1 MPDPSLLYD
10 QTTIRSIERA
20 ALAAHPPGTLMQRAG
35 AASAEMALR
44 LIREANSSDPVLI
57 LAGPGNNGGDALV
70 AAACLLRAGV
80 PVLVLLQA
88 DPAKQPVDAHQALQ
102 HARSNGVDMLG
113 IDRWQE
119 CLGRRWSLIIDGL
132 FGIGLT
138 RPIDGATAALIHAL
152 NDVDCPLLAL
162 DVPSGL
168 DADTGNI
175 VGPHGVAVRASHT
188 ITFIGNKPGLHTADG
203 ADHAGQ
209 VEVAPLD
216 LDDSFFPGATIS
228 LNGLSHFSHC
238 LRPRKRN
245 SHKGSF
251 GDLTIVG
258 GAHGMAG
265 AAILAARAGAKAGA
279 GRVFAAFLDTP
290 PAYDA
295 LQPELMCRPAQLHA
309 FSNGVLVAGP
319 GLGTKDDA
327 ADVLA
332 RVLKTTLP
340 LVLDA
345 DALNL
350 LASDATLRQLLVA
363 RSAPAVMTP
372 HPLEA
377 ARLLS
382 TGSTNIQAD
391 RISAARRLAASF
403 NSIVALKGAG
413 SVLARQDGLAV
424 INTTGNPGL
433 ATAGTG
439 DVLAGICGA
448 LLAQGWPAWEAALAS
463 VWLHGRAADVLVQRG
478 IGPVGLTASELIP
491 EVRQLMNDLTAQPA
505 NRAC

>member
-1 MPDPSLLYD
+1 
-10 QTTIRSIERA
+10 
-20 ALAAHPPGTLMQRAG
+20 MQRAG

-44 LIREANSSDPVLI
+44 IIRESDSTDPVLI

-70 AAACLLRAGV
+70 AALGLLRAGV
-80 PVLVLLQA
+80 PVRVLLQA
-88 DPAKQPVDAHQALQ
+88 DPAKQPADAHQALQ
-102 HARSNGVDMLG
+102 RAQADGIDMQH
-113 IDRWQE
+113 IDRWQD
-119 CLGRRWSLIIDGL
+119 CLGRNWSLVIDGL

-138 RPIDGATAALIHAL
+138 RPIEGVTAALINAL
-152 NDVDCPLLAL
+152 NDIDCPLLSL

-175 VGPHGVAVRASHT
+175 VGQNGVAVRASHT
-188 ITFIGNKPGLHTADG
+188 LTFIGNKPGLHTANG
-203 ADHAGQ
+203 ADHAGNI
-209 VEVAPLD
+209 EVAALD
-216 LDDSFFPGATIS
+216 LNDSYFPSATMS
-228 LNGLSHFSHC
+228 LNGIPHFSHC

-265 AAILAARAGAKAGA
+265 ATILAARAGAKAGA

-290 PAYDA
+290 PGYDSV
-295 LQPELMCRPAQLHA
+295 QPELMCRSAQQHA
-309 FSNGVLVAGP
+309 FSNGVVVAGP
-319 GLGTKDDA
+319 GLGTADDA
-327 ADVLA
+327 ASVLA
-332 RVLKTTLP
+332 RVLKATLP
-340 LVLDA
+340 VVLDA

-363 RSAPAVMTP
+363 RSAPTVMTP

-382 TGSTNIQAD
+382 TGSMDIQAD
-391 RISAARRLAASF
+391 RTSAARRLAASF
-403 NSIVALKGAG
+403 NSIVVLKGAG
-413 SVLARQDGLAV
+413 TVLARQDGVTV

-439 DVLAGICGA
+439 DVLAGISGA
-448 LLAQGWPAWEAALAS
+448 LLAQGWPIWEAALGS
-463 VWLHGRAADVLVQRG
+463 VWLHGRAADVLAERG

-491 EVRQLMNDLTAQPA
+491 EVRQLLNELTTRHTQ
-505 NRAC
+505 RAR

>member
-10 QTTIRSIERA
+10 QRTIRTIESA

-35 AASAEMALR
+35 AASAEAALR
-44 LIREANSSDPVLI
+44 LIGEKDSNDPVLI

-70 AAACLLRAGV
+70 AAVCLLRAGV
-80 PVLVLLQA
+80 PVRVLLQA
-88 DPAKQPVDAHQALQ
+88 DPARQPADAQQALQ
-102 HARSNGVDMLG
+102 QARADGVEMMDV
-113 IDRWQE
+113 DRWPD
-119 CLGRRWSLIIDGL
+119 CIGRRWRLIIDGL
-132 FGIGLT
+132 FGIGLA
-138 RPIDGATAALIHAL
+138 RPIEGATAALIAAL
-152 NDVDCPLLAL
+152 NDIDCPLLAL

-188 ITFIGNKPGLHTADG
+188 ITFIGNKPGLHTAHG
-203 ADHAGQ
+203 TDHAGM
-209 VEVAPLD
+209 VEVASLD
-216 LDDSFFPGATIS
+216 LDDSFFPPAAIR
-228 LNGLSHFSHC
+228 LNALTQFSHA
-238 LRPRKRN
+238 LQPRKRN

-265 AAILAARAGAKAGA
+265 AAILAARAGAKSGA

-290 PAYDA
+290 PGYDSV
-295 LQPELMCRPAQLHA
+295 QPELMCRPAQKHE
-309 FSNGVLVAGP
+309 FSSGALVAGP
-319 GLGTKDDA
+319 GLGTEADA

-350 LASDATLRQLLVA
+350 LASDATLRRLLVA
-363 RSAPAVMTP
+363 RTAAAVMTP

-382 TGSTNIQAD
+382 TGSADVQAD
-391 RISAARRLAASF
+391 RIAAARKLAESF
-403 NSIVALKGAG
+403 NSIVVLKGAG
-413 SVLARQDGLAV
+413 SIVARQDGTSI

-463 VWLHGRAADVLVQRG
+463 VWLHGRAADLLLGNG
-478 IGPVGLTASELIP
+478 IGPVGLTAGELIP
-491 EVRQLMNDLTAQPA
+491 EVRQLINDLTMQYG
-505 NRAC
+505 RRVR

>member
-10 QTTIRSIERA
+10 QSTIRAIEGA

-35 AASAEMALR
+35 AAGADMALR
-44 LIREANSSDPVLI
+44 IVREGSSKDPVLI

-70 AAACLLRAGV
+70 AAVCLKRAGM
-80 PVLVLLQA
+80 PVQVLLQA
-88 DPAKQPVDAHQALQ
+88 DPARQPADAQQALQ
-102 HARSNGVDMLG
+102 QARSAGVEM
-113 IDRWQE
+113 IPVDRWTE
-119 CLGRRWSLIIDGL
+119 CLDHRWSLIVDGL
-132 FGIGLT
+132 FGIGLA
-138 RPIDGATAALIHAL
+138 RPVQGVAAALITAL
-152 NDVDCPLLAL
+152 NDVGCPLLAL
-162 DVPSGL
+162 DIPSGL

-175 VGPHGVAVRASHT
+175 VGPHGVAIRASHT
-188 ITFIGNKPGLHTADG
+188 ITFIGNKPGLHTANG
-203 ADHAGQ
+203 TDHAGL
-209 VEVAPLD
+209 VEVASLD
-216 LDDSFFPGATIS
+216 LDGSFFPPAIMS
-228 LNGLSHFSHC
+228 LNGLAHFSHA
-238 LRPRKRN
+238 LQPRKRN

-251 GDLTIVG
+251 GDLTVVG

-265 AAILAARAGAKAGA
+265 AAVLAARAAAKAGA

-290 PAYDA
+290 PGFDSV
-295 LQPELMCRPAQLHA
+295 QPELMCRPAQRHE
-309 FSNGVLVAGP
+309 FGNGAVVAGP
-319 GLGTKDDA
+319 GLGTGPDA

-350 LASDATLRQLLVA
+350 LASDAALRQLLAA
-363 RSAPAVMTP
+363 RTAGAVMTP

-382 TGSTNIQAD
+382 TSSADVQAD
-391 RISAARRLAASF
+391 RIAAARKLAEIF
-403 NSIVALKGAG
+403 DSIVILKGAG
-413 SVLARQDGLAV
+413 SVMARQDGTIV

-448 LLAQGWPAWEAALAS
+448 LLAQGWPSWDAVLAS
-463 VWLHGRAADVLVQRG
+463 VWLHGRAADKLVANG
-478 IGPVGLTASELIP
+478 IGPIGLTASELIP
-491 EVRQLMNDLTAQPA
+491 EVRHLINDLAT
-505 NRAC
+505 RRGTKVC